1 MKSSKS
7 IISNEKKYIA
17 KAQKLPYY
25 PVAFK
30 KGKGALLYDY
40 EGREYID
47 FLSSA
52 SSANIGHGNEEIAQV
67 VKKQMESLAQ
77 YVVAYFY
84 SSLPVKLAEK
94 LVSIAPGDKDKKVM
108 FSTTG
113 SASIDGAIK
122 LAKAYTKRSKI
133 ISFHGSYHGSTYGA
147 LSISAINTNMRR
159 NIGPLLPEVYH
170 FSYPNCLRCKYG
182 KDKNSCEMECL
193 KEIEY
198 AFDNYLPPDD
208 VAAVFIESIAGD
220 SGLIVPPK
228 KYIKAL
234 YNLCKKHGILLV
246 SDEIQQGL
254 GRTGKWF
261 AIEHFD
267 IEPDLIVMGKS
278 IGAGLHLG
286 VVIGK
291 TDILN
296 SLDAPAHVFSMSGNS
311 TVCAASLKMLEIFE
325 RENLNERSE
334 KMGKYIKNKL
344 IKLKD
349 KYEIIGE
356 VRGLGM
362 SIAVDIVTDR
372 ISMDKNHEAAAK
384 ICYRSIE
391 KGLVL
396 VFIGKSILRI
406 QPPLV
411 ITKEEVDKAIN
422 IIEESINEYLK
433 GEIGDEVFDFAK
445 GW

>member
-84 SSLPVKLAEK
+84 SSLPFKLAEK
-94 LVSIAPGDKDKKVM
+94 LISIAPGDKDKKVM

-133 ISFHGSYHGSTYGA
+133 ISFHGCYHGSTCGA

-170 FSYPNCLRCKYG
+170 FSYPNCLRYKYG

-208 VAAVFIESIAGD
+208 PAAVFIEPIAQCHQ
-220 SGLIVPPK
+220 VT
-228 KYIKAL
+228 
-234 YNLCKKHGILLV
+234 LL
-246 SDEIQQGL
+246 
-254 GRTGKWF
+254 
-261 AIEHFD
+261 
-267 IEPDLIVMGKS
+267 
-278 IGAGLHLG
+278 
-286 VVIGK
+286 
-291 TDILN
+291 
-296 SLDAPAHVFSMSGNS
+296 
-311 TVCAASLKMLEIFE
+311 
-325 RENLNERSE
+325 
-334 KMGKYIKNKL
+334 
-344 IKLKD
+344 
-349 KYEIIGE
+349 
-356 VRGLGM
+356 
-362 SIAVDIVTDR
+362 
-372 ISMDKNHEAAAK
+372 
-384 ICYRSIE
+384 
-391 KGLVL
+391 
-396 VFIGKSILRI
+396 
-406 QPPLV
+406 
-411 ITKEEVDKAIN
+411 
-422 IIEESINEYLK
+422 
-433 GEIGDEVFDFAK
+433 
-445 GW
+445 